1 MCPSVHLSRCP
12 SGAGQDPAVMALK
25 PLAQISETVLF
36 DGFGSSLVQPPTAG
50 CKADDFS
57 FRSISKFP
65 YLCGGH
71 SLPHKDFVGT
81 ESFIYFVKK
90 KYRCAVLKYAGL
102 K

>member
-1 MCPSVHLSRCP
+1 MAMEAPWLSPQHL
-12 SGAGQDPAVMALK
+12 GARQMAFLSPQK
-25 PLAQISETVLF
+25 QV
-36 DGFGSSLVQPPTAG
+36 SL
-50 CKADDFS
+50 S
-57 FRSISKFP
+57 
-65 YLCGGH
+65 LWGGH